1 MLKRIIDINEKSE
14 KIENE
19 MAKIGKD
26 REDVKK
32 LMTIPGIN
40 IYIATGIIGEIG
52 DIHRFRNKESVA
64 SYAGLVPRQDQ
75 SGKNDRKGHITKE
88 GPSILRYLLVLAAQ
102 TVIKYSKKMKNK
114 YLSLVKR
121 IGRNRAIV
129 AIARILAETIFTMLK
144 KNVDFED
151 EIIPLTEKKI
161 KKMIERANSGI
172 GEINIQESIKLISSK
187 GFKSL
192 STKPFS

>member
-1 MLKRIIDINEKSE
+1 M
-14 KIENE
+14 
-19 MAKIGKD
+19 
-26 REDVKK
+26 
-32 LMTIPGIN
+32 
-40 IYIATGIIGEIG
+40 
-52 DIHRFRNKESVA
+52 
-64 SYAGLVPRQDQ
+64 
-75 SGKNDRKGHITKE
+75 
-88 GPSILRYLLVLAAQ
+88 VLAAQ

-114 YLSLVKR
+114 YLSLVRR

-161 KKMIERANSGI
+161 KKMIERANSGS

-192 STKPFS
+192 STKPFSWKIYICVSSIFRIFLSFAVCIIKGAVNLSLQVLL